1 MTDPWI
7 DRPIRS
13 QAEDE
18 LGRRAYAVHAAQRIR
33 QGHTWEDSIVY
44 SLSGAWGAGK
54 TSMLAMIVEE
64 VRKDS
69 QWQIA
74 QFTPWAT
81 SDVTGLLG
89 DFFASLAAA
98 LPADRGRQV
107 REVLG
112 EIVQQAAPAG
122 HAVPHAGG
130 LVTGAAKRVG
140 AALKAPRPWHELFDH
155 AMAAVRGL
163 DTPVLVVVDDVD
175 RLQTDELAELLKVVR
190 LLGRFGGIHYLLAY
204 DEATLFATLARAG
217 LVREDDGGAH
227 RFMEKIVQYP
237 LIVPE
242 LTSYQLLRRLEL
254 GISEA
259 LAADQRSPL
268 GGDRVKELDDQFRVL
283 LATPRAV
290 DRYLAQLRHHLPLL
304 AAGEVNDEDF
314 IVLTLLRVVF
324 PRVYEELPRWRAQL
338 ISGNT
343 GELDEDR
350 GADMRM
356 KPFDPTSLL
365 SAAPFGLRVE
375 AAVLLRDLFPAL
387 PTVGV
392 RFTKAPRARAISH
405 ERYFDRYFT
414 MGVPDHDMAD
424 AVVARALDGATRGD
438 DAELTALLTDAEP
451 ERAALALEK
460 ASALSEAGELADSAR
475 LALLR
480 LLLPLLDRW
489 PEFQGVF
496 TSGRRNVMRWCVSL
510 LLGLTDA
517 ADKTELAAAVAS
529 APGFEDRTEL
539 LYRAVRNGERTL
551 PVPATAVLC
560 QVADDAAQ
568 RLAQHIA
575 QQDTAPEDGEFG
587 WLITFLSETN
597 MGSAAHRHIG
607 DGLREGRF
615 GIEDVA
621 ARFVSIDNIPDRS
634 KLAGRRREEFAALV
648 PAEDDEWYDE
658 PIDSAVDPEDVS
670 WANRRRGA
678 RGRLPRPGL
687 PQA

>member
-18 LGRRAYAVHAAQRIR
+18 LGRRAYAVHAAKRIR
-33 QGHTWEDSIVY
+33 EGHTWDDSIVY
-44 SLSGAWGAGK
+44 SLAGAWGAGK

-69 QWQIA
+69 QWRIA
-74 QFTPWAT
+74 EFTPWAT

-122 HAVPHAGG
+122 HTVPHAGG
-130 LVTGAAKRVG
+130 VVTGAAKRVG
-140 AALKAPRPWHELFDH
+140 AALKAPRPWRELFDR
-155 AMAAVRGL
+155 AMAAVRAL

-217 LVREDDGGAH
+217 LVRDDNGGAH

-237 LIVPE
+237 LVVPE

-254 GISEA
+254 GINEA
-259 LAADQRSPL
+259 LAADQRPAL
-268 GGDRVKELDDQFRVL
+268 AGDRVKELNDQFRVL
-283 LATPRAV
+283 LPTPRAV

-304 AAGEVNDEDF
+304 TAGEVNEEDF
-314 IVLTLLRVVF
+314 VVLTLLRVAF
-324 PRVYEELPRWRAQL
+324 PLLYDELPRWRAQL
-338 ISGNT
+338 TSGHT

-350 GADMRM
+350 GAEIRM
-356 KPFDPTSLL
+356 KPFDPIPLL
-365 SAAPFGLRVE
+365 GAVSVGLQAE

-387 PTVGV
+387 PTRGV
-392 RFTKAPRARAISH
+392 RFTQAPRARAISH

-424 AVVARALDGATRGD
+424 AVVARALDCATRGD
-438 DAELTALLTDAEP
+438 GAELTALLTAADP

-460 ASALSEAGELADSAR
+460 ASGLSEARELADSAR

-489 PEFQGVF
+489 PELQDLF
-496 TSGRRNVMRWCVSL
+496 TSGHRNVMRWCVSL
-510 LLGLTDA
+510 LSGLTDA
-517 ADKTELAAAVAS
+517 ADETELAAIVGT

-539 LYRAVRNGERTL
+539 LYRAVRTGERTL
-551 PVPATAVLC
+551 PAPATAVLR
-560 QVADDAAQ
+560 QVADEAAR
-568 RLAQHIA
+568 RLAYQIA
-575 QQDTAPEDGEFG
+575 LQDTAPEDEEVG

-597 MGSAAHRHIG
+597 MGSAAQRHIG
-607 DGLREGRF
+607 DGLREGLF
-615 GIEDVA
+615 GIADVA
-621 ARFVSIDNIPDRS
+621 ARFVSIDDISGRPRLARS
-634 KLAGRRREEFAALV
+634 RREEFAALV
-648 PAEDDEWYDE
+648 PIEEDQWYGQ
-658 PIDSAVDPEDVS
+658 PIDSDVDPEDVS

-678 RGRLPRPGL
+678 VGRFP
-687 PQA
+687 

>member
-18 LGRRAYAVHAAQRIR
+18 LGRHAYAVHAAQRIR
-33 QGHTWEDSIVY
+33 EGHTWDDSIVY

-64 VRKDS
+64 MRKDS
-69 QWQIA
+69 QWRIA

-81 SDVTGLLG
+81 SDVTGLLC

-130 LVTGAAKRVG
+130 VMTGAAKRVG
-140 AALKAPRPWHELFDH
+140 AALKAPRSWHELFDR
-155 AMAAVRGL
+155 AMVAVRTL

-190 LLGRFGGIHYLLAY
+190 LLGRFGGLHYLLAY

-254 GISEA
+254 GIKEA

-268 GGDRVKELDDQFRVL
+268 AGERVTELDDQFRVL
-283 LATPRAV
+283 LPTPRAV
-290 DRYLAQLRHHLPLL
+290 DRYLAQLRHHLPLVT
-304 AAGEVNDEDF
+304 AGEVNDEDF
-314 IVLTLLRVVF
+314 VVLTLLRVAF
-324 PRVYEELPRWRAQL
+324 PLLYDELPRWRAQL
-338 ISGNT
+338 ISGHT
-343 GELDEDR
+343 GELDEGH
-350 GADMRM
+350 GAEMRM
-356 KPFDPTSLL
+356 RPFNTTSLL
-365 SAAPFGLRVE
+365 GAVPAGLRAE

-392 RFTKAPRARAISH
+392 RVTQAPRARAIDDD
-405 ERYFDRYFT
+405 RYFDRYFT

-424 AVVARALDGATRGD
+424 AVVARALDGAARGD
-438 DAELTALLTDAEP
+438 GAELTALLMDAEP

-460 ASALSEAGELADSAR
+460 ASALSESRELADSAR

-480 LLLPLLDRW
+480 LLLPLLDTW
-489 PEFQGVF
+489 PELRDVF
-496 TSGRRNVMRWCVSL
+496 TSGRRNVMQWSGSLVS
-510 LLGLTDA
+510 GLTDA
-517 ADKTELAAAVAS
+517 ADEVELTAIVGATL
-529 APGFEDRTEL
+529 GFEDRTEL
-539 LYRAVRNGERTL
+539 LYRAVRAGERTL
-551 PVPATAVLC
+551 PVPAAAVLR
-560 QVADDAAQ
+560 QVADEAAE
-568 RLAQHIA
+568 RLADQVA
-575 QQDTAPEDGEFG
+575 LQDTAPEDEEVG
-587 WLITFLSETN
+587 WLITFLTETN
-597 MGSAAHRHIG
+597 MGSAAHRQLG

-615 GIEDVA
+615 GIADVA
-621 ARFVSIDNIPDRS
+621 ARLVSIDDITGSPRLARS
-634 KLAGRRREEFAALV
+634 RREEFAALV
-648 PAEDDEWYDE
+648 PTQEDDWYDE
-658 PIDSAVDPEDVS
+658 PIDSDVDPRDVS

-678 RGRLPRPGL
+678 TGRFP
-687 PQA
+687 